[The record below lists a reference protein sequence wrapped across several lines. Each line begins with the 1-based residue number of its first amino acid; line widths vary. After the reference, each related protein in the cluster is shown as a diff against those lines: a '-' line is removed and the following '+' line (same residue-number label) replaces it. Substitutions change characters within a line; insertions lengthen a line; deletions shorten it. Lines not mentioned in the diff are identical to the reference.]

1 MQLYYGAALG
11 KCVLWALILLIDYT
25 SINVYEDPT
34 IGIGL
39 GFLWMFILSW
49 GLSFFLFL
57 GVQKWYRHIEKGRLV
72 KDSYKLSLL
81 FGIFVMI
88 NVLLLLLGYRNKF
101 VGFALLLG
109 FVALQITLFSDQKE
123 SHEYNQ

>member
-1 MQLYYGAALG
+1 MQLYYMAAAG
-11 KCVLWALILLIDYT
+11 KCILGAMILFIDYS

-39 GFLWMFILSW
+39 GFLGVFILSW
-49 GLSFFLFL
+49 GISFFLFL
-57 GVQKWYRHIEKGRLV
+57 WIQSWYRKISKERLV

-88 NVLLLLLGYRNKF
+88 NVLLLLLGYRNKLI
-101 VGFALLLG
+101 GILLL
-109 FVALQITLFSDQKE
+109 
-123 SHEYNQ
+123 

>member
-1 MQLYYGAALG
+1 MQLYYWAALG

-34 IGIGL
+34 VGIGL
-39 GFLWMFILSW
+39 WFLWMFILSR
-49 GLSFFLFL
+49 GASFFLFL
-57 GVQKWYRHIEKGRLV
+57 WVQKLYRQIEKDRLV

-88 NVLLLLLGYRNKF
+88 NILLLLLWYRNKII
-101 VGFALLLG
+101 GLALLLG
-109 FVALQITLFSDQKE
+109 FVALQITLFSDSKA
-123 SHEYNQ
+123 SHDHKQ